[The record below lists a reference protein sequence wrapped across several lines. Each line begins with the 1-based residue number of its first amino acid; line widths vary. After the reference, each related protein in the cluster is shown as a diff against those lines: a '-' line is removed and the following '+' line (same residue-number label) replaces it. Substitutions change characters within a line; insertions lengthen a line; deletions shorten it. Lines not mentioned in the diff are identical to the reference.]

1 MIYGYVRVSTDKQ
14 ECSAE
19 AQQADILRWA
29 KDGCD
34 RMFVDEDVSGGMPLQ
49 DRPQGKVMWDLLT
62 PGDTVVVAKLDRAF
76 RNLSDAAN
84 THQNFKAQRI
94 ALVVLDLPIDINTPA
109 GELFFHQLCAFA
121 QFERRMIADRTRRA
135 CQHKLSTGKPYG
147 RARPLGW
154 VRREGQYVPCEEE
167 RETGRRLLAMRK
179 AGLSYV
185 SICWKFARERV
196 RKPDPVKGSR
206 GYYGPDDLRMLA
218 QAAEAGYPAV
228 PRAYVPALAREQ
240 MLLAET
246 PHAPRRFD
254 VASFPQ

>member
-49 DRPQGKVMWDLLT
+49 ERPQGKIMWDLLR
-62 PGDTVVVAKLDRAF
+62 PGDTVVVSKLDRAF

-147 RARPLGW
+147 RSRPLGW
-154 VRREGQYVPCEEE
+154 AKKKGEYVPCEEE
-167 RETGRRLLAMRK
+167 RATGRRVLALRSE
-179 AGLSYV
+179 GLSWEK
-185 SICWKFARERV
+185 ICWKLAMDGV
-196 RKPDPVKGSR
+196 RKPYGIKGSR
-206 GYYGPDDLRMLA
+206 GYYHVYDLRLLG
-218 QAAEAGYPAV
+218 QAALAGFPAV
-228 PRAYVPALAREQ
+228 PKAYVQALARERK
-240 MLLAET
+240 LLAET
-246 PHAPRRFD
+246 PDAPRRF
-254 VASFPQ
+254 VLESSHQ

>member
-19 AQQADILRWA
+19 AQQADILRR
-29 KDGCD
+29 GPCD

-49 DRPQGKVMWDLLT
+49 DRPQGKVMWDLLR

-94 ALVVLDLPIDINTPA
+94 ALVVLDMPIDINTPA

-147 RARPLGW
+147 CARPLGW
-154 VRREGQYVPCEEE
+154 LKKNGAYIPCETE
-167 RETGRRLLAMRK
+167 RETGRRVLALRSEGLSWPKIAMR
-179 AGLSYV
+179 L
-185 SICWKFARERV
+185 AREGV
-196 RKPDPVKGSR
+196 RRPHSLSGS
-206 GYYGPDDLRMLA
+206 GYYCRPHDLRLLA
-218 QAAEAGYPAV
+218 QAALAGFPAV
-228 PRAYVPALAREQ
+228 PKGYVQALARELT
-240 MLLAET
+240 LLAET
-246 PHAPRRFD
+246 PDAPRRF
-254 VASFPQ
+254 VLGSSHQ